1 MSEAENLPVDDVAG
15 DEPPAPAP
23 KWRDIDWGA
32 EEAEAAK
39 NGWKPLEDWIAAGH
53 DPDEH
58 VDPRVYNARGQVIR
72 RNKALDRQVS
82 DMQRQLQEV
91 AQQSAEVM
99 RMQATRLRAE
109 FEARRD
115 EAIEAGDK
123 VLVRK
128 IDEQIAAIP
137 EPKATATAVN
147 DVDAEVREWV
157 SEHVHDVFAHPERAA
172 VVQAIDAAFGPRRT
186 GNARADLDAILA
198 EAKASRPD
206 LFGAPKPRAGV
217 GTGAPPRSNRQV
229 GVRLN
234 DLSAS
239 EQAAVEKM
247 AKLAGM
253 KVDDYMKA
261 YNGVAK

>member
-1 MSEAENLPVDDVAG
+1 MSEAEHIE
-15 DEPPAPAP
+15 EPGEVVETAQ
-23 KWRDIDWGA
+23 KWRDIDWNA
-32 EEAEAAK
+32 EESEASK

-53 DPDEH
+53 DPDDH

-72 RNKALDRQVS
+72 RNKALDRQVA

-99 RMQATRLRAE
+99 RMQAARLRAE
-109 FEARRD
+109 WEGKRD

-123 VLVRK
+123 ALVRK

-137 EPKATATAVN
+137 TPKPAVVEVS
-147 DVDAEVREWV
+147 DVNADVQAWV
-157 SEHVHDVFAHPERAA
+157 SEHVDDVFAFPERAA

-186 GNARADLDAILA
+186 GDARTDLDAILA
-198 EAKASRPD
+198 EAKRSRPD

-217 GTGAPPRSNRQV
+217 GTGAPPRTGKSV
-229 GVRLN
+229 GVRLS

-239 EQAAVEKM
+239 EQSAVEKM
-247 AKLAGM
+247 AKLAGIG
-253 KVDDYMKA
+253 VDDYMKA
-261 YNGVAK
+261 YNGVSK